1 MFNSFLQTMVKQ
13 MNKQEIITVLEEL
26 NKISGF
32 RVSLHDADYNEIAAY
47 PEFMNTF
54 CESINRNE
62 GEHRKCVECDRVAC
76 LNAQKKGETYIYRC
90 RHGLTEAV
98 SPLYNFGTLSGFLM
112 MGQVATNENDKKNA
126 EKALCSLNYP
136 DSAIKMCT
144 KDIPVVD
151 EEMVSSYVKI
161 MTICAEYLTLSH
173 AVSAQKS
180 SIAERAKKYINE
192 NIENKFG
199 IAKICASLDCSKS
212 TLLTSFKR
220 TYGVTV
226 NNYITDVRLE
236 RAKLLLLND
245 KKSISDVA
253 YECGFADQSYFSKVF
268 SKRFGLPPS
277 EFRTNEKD

>member
-1 MFNSFLQTMVKQ
+1 

-47 PEFMNTF
+47 PEFMNAF
-54 CESINRNE
+54 CESVNRDE
-62 GEHRKCVECDRVAC
+62 GEHRKCVDCDRAAC
-76 LNAQKKGETYIYRC
+76 LIAQKNSETYIYRC

-98 SPLYNFGTLSGFLM
+98 SPLYNFGALSGFLM
-112 MGQVATNENDKKNA
+112 MGQVATSESDKENAKTA
-126 EKALCSLNYP
+126 LRALCYP
-136 DSAIKMCT
+136 DSAIKMCAE
-144 KDIPVVD
+144 DIPVVN
-151 EEMVSSYVKI
+151 EEMVSSYTKI
-161 MTICAEYLTLSH
+161 MTICAEYLTLSN

-199 IAKICASLDCSKS
+199 IAEICAFLDCSKS

-236 RAKLLLLND
+236 RAKLLLFSN
-245 KKSISDVA
+245 KKSISEVA

-268 SKRFGLPPS
+268 SKRFGIPPS
-277 EFRTNEKD
+277 EFRSHEKDENQGDNI